1 MQNVNVS
8 NFRKDLFNYINQTIE
23 YGEPINVS
31 AKNGNA
37 VLLSEEEYNGMIETL
52 YLCNIP
58 GMREKI
64 IDGLHAKRE
73 DFSELDWEKELNE

>member
-1 MQNVNVS
+1 MHNVNVS
-8 NFRKDLFNYINQTIE
+8 NFRKDLFAYINQTIE

-52 YLCNIP
+52 YLCSIP
-58 GMREKI
+58 GMRDSI
-64 IDGLHAKRE
+64 IEGMNTKPE
-73 DFSELDWEKELNE
+73 DLVEVDWEKEL